1 MTQYLLS
8 INFIKIIVK
17 KEVKDKRNIKFS
29 AEREN
34 LNTFSRTGEINL
46 RKVFII
52 ARMEKLLTIIIVAL
66 TQCIHVRD

>member
-17 KEVKDKRNIKFS
+17 KEVKDKKNIKFLV
-29 AEREN
+29 ERKN

-46 RKVFII
+46 RKVFIT
-52 ARMEKLLTIIIVAL
+52 MQMVKLLMIIIVVL
-66 TQCIHVRD
+66 TQCIHVKD